1 MRLLV
6 VFAGFAATIGLAAPA
21 QADAAADANF
31 LAALN
36 NAGITY
42 KSGPD
47 AIATAQRACQ
57 LMDQGQPQDIV
68 VKSMTDENQGLTTD
82 AATKFVQSA
91 ENVYCPQHIG
101 GAVPWPP
108 PPPSGPTVAPFFPWP
123 FIPSL

>member
-6 VFAGFAATIGLAAPA
+6 ALAGFAATIGLAAPA
-21 QADAAADANF
+21 HADAATDANF

-47 AIATAQRACQ
+47 ATAIGQRACQ
-57 LMDQGQPQDIV
+57 LMDQGYSQDVIV
-68 VKSMTDENQGLTTD
+68 KGMTDQNQGLTTD
-82 AATKFVQSA
+82 TATKFMQIA
-91 ENVYCPQHIG
+91 ENVYCPQHTG

-108 PPPSGPTVAPFFPWP
+108 PPPVGPTIPPYFPWP